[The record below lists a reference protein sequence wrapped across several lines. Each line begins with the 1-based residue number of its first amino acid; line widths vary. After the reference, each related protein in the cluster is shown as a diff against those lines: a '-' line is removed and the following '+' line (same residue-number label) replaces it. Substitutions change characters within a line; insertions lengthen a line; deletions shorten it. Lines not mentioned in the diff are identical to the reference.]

1 MRPACRSTKGRRG
14 ERDAARPRGERPPG
28 GSCEDVRR
36 LTGEPVAGR
45 RVSKLRSGPIEPCR
59 RREEWPGRGAH
70 SDQSGVRGPKRGR
83 RIAQGCPVFRT
94 GTGGAELDPSTGSR
108 SGKALIP
115 RGTPS
120 GEQGSIRQVAPG
132 RGWTLQVSRRE
143 TLEKAGNC
151 VNYRPNNRPNGRPR
165 TTKSALRARIAY

>member
-1 MRPACRSTKGRRG
+1 MRRHRRPACVEAATQPRDGCAAGMRNGRVRG
-14 ERDAARPRGERPPG
+14 ALRPEPAPYSIRWCPRGRSAEALQP
-28 GSCEDVRR
+28 
-36 LTGEPVAGR
+36 
-45 RVSKLRSGPIEPCR
+45 LRM
-59 RREEWPGRGAH
+59 
-70 SDQSGVRGPKRGR
+70 
-83 RIAQGCPVFRT
+83 CPVFRT
-94 GTGGAELDPSTGSR
+94 GIGGAVLDPSTGSR

-151 VNYRPNNRPNGRPR
+151 VNYPPNMRPNGRPA
-165 TTKSALRARIAY
+165 TGKSTHCAQIARSDVAPMWQGPGGA